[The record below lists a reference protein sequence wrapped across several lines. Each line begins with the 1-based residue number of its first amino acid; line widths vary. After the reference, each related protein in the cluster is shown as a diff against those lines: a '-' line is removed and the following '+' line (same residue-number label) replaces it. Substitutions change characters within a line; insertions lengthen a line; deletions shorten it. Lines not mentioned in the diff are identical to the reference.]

1 MENKKYVGGGVMV
14 RGGCGG
20 EVEGR
25 WWSGVGEWCG
35 VRAGVWCEL
44 VILLVL

>member
-1 MENKKYVGGGVMV
+1 MLVAGWWGSGRMWWGG
-14 RGGCGG
+14 RGK
-20 EVEGR
+20 
-25 WWSGVGEWCG
+25 VGEWCG